1 VSDSTAAEIELNLRV
16 HMLTPGCNRAANRQ
30 ARATRGPTRRRR
42 RRPVRI
48 ATSLSGFRRQK
59 IARAVVAAFNR
70 PMSADTVVCAVC
82 AGAFAPQLAFQVAM
96 LDGERRFFCSLD
108 CRKAGLGEHA
118 FGGQRRARRVA
129 ILNQKGG
136 TGKTTTAVNLAAG
149 IAARGLD
156 VLLVDM
162 DAQGNVGTS
171 LGVRGERTLYH
182 LLVEPSTTPD
192 DVIIPVRGH
201 FDVISADATLA
212 MAEVWLARH
221 AGARD
226 RVLAERLT
234 RLRPYEYVVLDCGP
248 SLSLLNQN
256 ALSFADEVIIPVSCD
271 YLALVGVKQV
281 LKTIKDIDRHLG
293 HTVRISGVVP
303 TFFDP
308 RIRLARE
315 AVETLAGHF
324 KERLY
329 EPIRR
334 STRLAEA
341 PSHRQT
347 IFEYAPESSGAE
359 DYRRL
364 VARYVAGAAPKPT
377 LRPEAAA

>member
-1 VSDSTAAEIELNLRV
+1 MPPAQ
-16 HMLTPGCNRAANRQ
+16 CNRAAKRNTG
-30 ARATRGPTRRRR
+30 ARRRR
-42 RRPVRI
+42 GVQI
-48 ATSLSGFRRQK
+48 ATSPSGFRRQK

-82 AGAFAPQLAFQVAM
+82 AGAFAPQLAYQVAM
-96 LDGERRFFCSLD
+96 LDGERRYFCSLD
-108 CRKAGLGEHA
+108 CRKSGLGDCA

-201 FDVISADATLA
+201 FDVITADAALA

-234 RLRPYEYVVLDCGP
+234 KLRGPYEYVVLDCGP

-293 HTVRISGVVP
+293 HTVRISAVVP

-347 IFEYAPESSGAE
+347 IFEYAPESTGAE

-364 VARYVAGAAPKPT
+364 VARYVAGATPKPT